1 MSFSSL
7 HDILGTKKQQ
17 HNTVFDEMTIAFN
30 AFKKVAS
37 ETLPQNLHNLYTIGH
52 LEQGTLYIHV
62 ESAAHAHALSL
73 YRHTILRKM
82 AMTNKKILIS
92 DIRITQKRNN
102 SNK

>member
-7 HDILGTKKQQ
+7 HDILGPKKQQ
-17 HNTVFDEMTIAFN
+17 HNAVFDELASIFSV
-30 AFKKVAS
+30 FKKIAN
-37 ETLPQNLHNLYTIGH
+37 ETIPQNLHASYSIGH
-52 LEQGTLYIHV
+52 LEKGTLYLEV

-92 DIRITQKRNN
+92 EIRITQKR
-102 SNK
+102 KQPQ